1 MSRIKGI
8 SAALLTPFNQN
19 GELDFKSL
27 EEHCDFL
34 IEKGINS
41 LYILGTTGESFLMSI
56 EERQRFARKVI
67 DYVSDRI
74 PVFMHIGD
82 IPTKNAINMLDFAKT
97 INIGAV
103 GAITP
108 FYYGMNQDELYTYYY
123 DLSKAAGDQLDIYLY
138 NLPGCTTNDLLPETI
153 VRLAELENIV
163 GIKNSMDDMV
173 RLCNLIDQ
181 TPADFDVIQ
190 GSDILLSSGLLY
202 GAAGSVSGNS
212 NVFPEFFV
220 QLYDAYLE
228 KDLEEIKRVQ
238 KIISETAAIL
248 KNGSNLAY
256 FKRALEIR
264 GLRPSYN
271 RKPIKDL
278 NRKEFIELEKNIKN
292 IENKYL

>member
-1 MSRIKGI
+1 MDRIKGI
-8 SAALLTPFNQN
+8 SAALLTPFNQA
-19 GELDFKSL
+19 GELDFKAL

-34 IEKGINS
+34 IEKGIHS
-41 LYILGTTGESFLMSI
+41 LYILGTTGESFLMSL
-56 EERQRFARKVI
+56 EERQRFAKHVV
-67 DYVSDRI
+67 DYVSGRV

-82 IPTKNAINMLDFAKT
+82 IPTRNAIEMLEFAKT
-97 INIGAV
+97 IEVNGV

-108 FYYGMNQDELYTYYY
+108 FYYGMNQDELYTYYN
-123 DLSKAAGDQLDIYLY
+123 DLSQAAGDELDLYLY

-153 VRLAELENIV
+153 VELAKLDNVI

-173 RLCNLIDQ
+173 RLCNLVDQ
-181 TPADFDVIQ
+181 TPDDFDVIQ

-228 KDLEEIKRVQ
+228 GDIKEVKRIQ
-238 KIISETAAIL
+238 KIISEIAMVL

-264 GLRPSYN
+264 GLRPSYT

-278 NRKEFIELEKNIKN
+278 NKNQFSELEKNIRE